1 MKSWKIPTPEIVD
14 KAVAS
19 MVRFEQQRYFFEKL
33 DNPGWIEPLRKKGW
47 FSKPPTPK
55 RDQERGT
62 IEFRAWPSL
71 KYLSR
76 MAEKEPSLVADVM
89 VAIPDSDNPYIV
101 QSFIAAASAMPPDSA
116 KRLVP
121 QIVKM
126 VKSPYIMQGHT
137 VGDLAALLAA
147 GGETKSALDLLRA
160 ALEVV
165 PDPRPVSEEMKAIN
179 PDYAHEARTRMGSFE
194 CQWILQRNGPDLL
207 KLIGAPFV
215 SLLCDLLEQ
224 ALSFEKKPSKEEE
237 TIEDYSY
244 IWRPTLDSGETTDY
258 PKRFLVPAVLQ
269 NATSFAAQ
277 GTKQFET
284 VRIILAKR
292 RFKVFRRIELEIIS
306 RHIDLGSAAAAQK
319 LVDKNNFEDVGLRY
333 EYDPL
338 LSKIFQQLEP
348 SQRKQILTWIEEGL
362 NTERLIERGFS
373 KEEAEAASDAWR
385 LERLTP
391 IKESLDSGLKERY
404 ESLHE
409 KFGDPPDR
417 RRVHGGAYQLSS
429 KSPKQSPELAEM
441 SVADVIEYLKTW
453 RPNPNQSFPFSPSEE
468 GLGAVLKE
476 IVAKKAGE
484 FSEQV
489 GKLKETD
496 PTYVRSAI
504 NGFEAAVRSKTAFN
518 WATVLDLAQ
527 WVVKQSIEIPG
538 RTGDHWTK
546 DPDWGWA
553 RSAIVSLFEQGFR
566 EKSIPF
572 ALRETVWGIIA
583 ALVQNQE
590 ATDRIAYTDP
600 DSQSKDIWTHSVNR
614 TEARAMRVAFQ
625 YIEWCRDNLEEQK
638 FSLANVP
645 EAEKLLSTGL
655 DTEIQLSLDIRL
667 IYGELLPF
675 LVNVDRQWVENN
687 KSRIFPLEPEK
698 RSLRDIAWIA
708 YLTANYAYN
717 PAFDVLND
725 IYLSSVQHELAEPR
739 LVGTGHMVGNPSD
752 GLIHHLMQLYWRG
765 RIGLEENGILGIF
778 LKQASDELLARMVR
792 YLGQSLKDTKE
803 LSGDEQQRLEKLW
816 DRSIS
821 WPDDSQHKLEL
832 EQYGWWFNSNHFD
845 DHWAL
850 EHIYKSVQLSH
861 GEFDPK
867 LGTLERFARL
877 AEKYPKPVVHSTQ
890 LIVSAD
896 FENVILWHDDL
907 KKILSTVLKS
917 GDAEAMKI
925 AHSIIQNMGA
935 KGYLEYRSLLT
946 E

>member
-1 MKSWKIPTPEIVD
+1 M
-14 KAVAS
+14 
-19 MVRFEQQRYFFEKL
+19 
-33 DNPGWIEPLRKKGW
+33 
-47 FSKPPTPK
+47 
-55 RDQERGT
+55 
-62 IEFRAWPSL
+62 
-71 KYLSR
+71 
-76 MAEKEPSLVADVM
+76 
-89 VAIPDSDNPYIV
+89 
-101 QSFIAAASAMPPDSA
+101 
-116 KRLVP
+116 
-121 QIVKM
+121 
-126 VKSPYIMQGHT
+126 
-137 VGDLAALLAA
+137 
-147 GGETKSALDLLRA
+147 
-160 ALEVV
+160 
-165 PDPRPVSEEMKAIN
+165 
-179 PDYAHEARTRMGSFE
+179 
-194 CQWILQRNGPDLL
+194 
-207 KLIGAPFV
+207 
-215 SLLCDLLEQ
+215 
-224 ALSFEKKPSKEEE
+224 
-237 TIEDYSY
+237 
-244 IWRPTLDSGETTDY
+244 
-258 PKRFLVPAVLQ
+258 
-269 NATSFAAQ
+269 
-277 GTKQFET
+277 
-284 VRIILAKR
+284 
-292 RFKVFRRIELEIIS
+292 
-306 RHIDLGSAAAAQK
+306 
-319 LVDKNNFEDVGLRY
+319 
-333 EYDPL
+333 
-338 LSKIFQQLEP
+338 FQQLEP

-362 NTERLIERGFS
+362 NTERLLERGFS

-391 IKESLDSGLKERY
+391 IKDSLDSGLKERY

-453 RPNPNQSFPFSPSEE
+453 RPNPNQSFPFNPSEE
-468 GLGAVLKE
+468 GLGAVLTE

-484 FSEQV
+484 FSEQI

-504 NGFEAAVRSKTAFN
+504 NGFEAAVRSKTPFN

-527 WVVKQSIEIPG
+527 WVVKQPIEIPG

-572 ALRETVWGIIA
+572 ALRETVWDIIA

-625 YIEWCRDNLEEQK
+625 YIEWCRDNLKEQK

-655 DTEIQLSLDIRL
+655 DTEIQPSLDIRL

-675 LVNVDRQWVENN
+675 LVNVDRQWVENK

-725 IYLSSVQHELAEPR
+725 IYLSAVQHELAEPR
-739 LVGTGHMVGNPSD
+739 LVGTGHMVGNPND
-752 GLIHHLMQLYWRG
+752 GLIHHLLQLYWRG

-845 DHWAL
+845 DQWAL
-850 EHIYKSVQLSH
+850 EHVYKSLQLSH
-861 GEFDPK
+861 GESDPK
-867 LGTLERFARL
+867 LGTLARFARL
-877 AEKYPKPVVHSTQ
+877 AEKYPKLVVQSAQ

-917 GDAEAMKI
+917 GDAEAMKV
-925 AHSIIQNMGA
+925 ARSIIQNMGA